1 MLKSAAGAASPE
13 SFEAVNQSAA
23 RAVPQ
28 SKLSKKVENK
38 FLVKGSKGELSAPL
52 DEIVDV
58 IINEKEIKVELKDKN
73 AKNKA
78 LWGTTRALINNAVQG
93 VSVGFEKEMEIVGV
107 GYRGALQGKKLT
119 LNLGLSHPVEIEVP
133 DYITIKMDG
142 NTKFTIS
149 SPDKQKLGAFAAMVR
164 SKRPPEPFKGKG
176 IRYSNEFILRKEGK
190 KK

>member
-1 MLKSAAGAASPE
+1 MSRIGQ
-13 SFEAVNQSAA
+13 AVINIPNG
-23 RAVPQ
+23 VEV
-28 SKLSKKVENK
+28 KKTDNK
-38 FLVKGSKGELSAPL
+38 FVVKGSKGELSAPIS
-52 DEIVDV
+52 EIVDV
-58 IINEKEIKVELKDKN
+58 TINEKEIKVELNNKN
-73 AKNKA
+73 AKNKS

-93 VSVGFEKEMEIVGV
+93 VSEGFEKEMEIVGV

-142 NTKFTIS
+142 NTKFVIS
-149 SPDKQKLGAFAAMVR
+149 SPDKQKLGEFAAMVR

>member
-1 MLKSAAGAASPE
+1 MIDLT
-13 SFEAVNQSAA
+13 
-23 RAVPQ
+23 
-28 SKLSKKVENK
+28 
-38 FLVKGSKGELSAPL
+38 
-52 DEIVDV
+52 
-58 IINEKEIKVELKDKN
+58 INEKEIKVELKDKN
-73 AKNKA
+73 LKNKA

-149 SPDKQKLGAFAAMVR
+149 SPDKQKLGEFAAMIR

>member
-1 MLKSAAGAASPE
+1 MSRIGQ
-13 SFEAVNQSAA
+13 AVINIPNG
-23 RAVPQ
+23 VEV
-28 SKLSKKVENK
+28 KKTDNK
-38 FLVKGSKGELSAPL
+38 FVVKGSKGELSAPIS
-52 DEIVDV
+52 EIVDV
-58 IINEKEIKVELKDKN
+58 TINEKEIKVELNNKN

-93 VSVGFEKEMEIVGV
+93 VSEGFEKEMEIVGV
-107 GYRGALQGKKLT
+107 GYRAALQGKKLT

-142 NTKFTIS
+142 NTKFVIS
-149 SPDKQKLGAFAAMVR
+149 SPDKQKLGEFAAMVR
-164 SKRPPEPFKGKG
+164 SKRPPAPFKGKG

>member
-1 MLKSAAGAASPE
+1 MSRVG
-13 SFEAVNQSAA
+13 QSIINIPSG
-23 RAVPQ
+23 VEV
-28 SKLSKKVENK
+28 KKVDNQ
-38 FLVKGSKGELSAPL
+38 FYDKGSKGELSAPL

-93 VSVGFEKEMEIVGV
+93 VNVGFEKEMEIVGV

-142 NTKFTIS
+142 NTKFVIS
-149 SPDKQKLGAFAAMVR
+149 SADKQKLGEFAAMVR